1 MIKLSSG
8 LIVLLS
14 LFGDDSTEVAL
25 RLACVVKLVVDDFI
39 LSNVEVTWKGG
50 FEVAIVFFSDVELTA
65 IVLFSDVKLTVI
77 ICFWSE
83 VAKTKRA
90 TNMIAPIIMKATKNI
105 NKPIKTHFWVAM
117 LLNECPLVRPHNFLA
132 LTNSKS
138 ILMSIDFEFIRAR
151 KSNSLSNL

>member
-1 MIKLSSG
+1 MIKLSFG

-39 LSNVEVTWKGG
+39 LSNVEV
-50 FEVAIVFFSDVELTA
+50 A

-83 VAKTKRA
+83 VAKTEIA
-90 TNMIAPIIMKATKNI
+90 TNMITPIMMKATKNI
-105 NKPIKTHFWVAM
+105 NKPIKTHFWDAM
-117 LLNECPLVRPHNFLA
+117 LLNECQLVRPHNFLA
-132 LTNSKS
+132 LTNPKS

>member
-1 MIKLSSG
+1 MLKLSFG

-25 RLACVVKLVVDDFI
+25 RLACFVKLVVDDFI
-39 LSNVEVTWKGG
+39 LSNVEVTWKGD
-50 FEVAIVFFSDVELTA
+50 FKVAIVIFSDVELA
-65 IVLFSDVKLTVI
+65 VMYVI

-83 VAKTKRA
+83 VAKTERA
-90 TNMIAPIIMKATKNI
+90 TNMIMPIMMKATKNI
-105 NKPIKTHFWVAM
+105 NKPIKTHFWDAM
-117 LLNECPLVRPHNFLA
+117 LLNECQLVRPHNFLA

-151 KSNSLSNL
+151 KSNT